1 MIDNYIRQGIQR
13 FIVCVGYYRNQLI
26 NYLKNRN
33 DCEIIFSI
41 EKVPLGTAGAL
52 KNAERLIRSDP
63 IIVINGDSYIKYDV
77 RDLINAH
84 IRNKKTN
91 IVLSFTKATASYGLV
106 NISDQNKILSFDEKQ
121 TSIKSGWINTGNYIF
136 SKSILDE
143 IPPNINYSLENQL
156 FPMLV
161 SNNLLI
167 GYRINNQLIDIGT
180 PERYKKANFYFK
192 KKIH

>member
-1 MIDNYIRQGIQR
+1 
-13 FIVCVGYYRNQLI
+13 
-26 NYLKNRN
+26 LKNRN